1 MLFPYNELR
10 NYYCNW
16 LRHKFK
22 MSIAMKTVLKDG
34 FFQVPPSVLRLT
46 YNVKILTLLA

>member
-16 LRHKFK
+16 RHHKFK
-22 MSIAMKTVLKDG
+22 MSIEMKTVLRND
-34 FFQVPPSVLRLT
+34 FPQAPASVLRPT
-46 YNVKILTLLA
+46 CNVKILTLLD